1 MVKRSLPPS
10 STRPSA
16 RISTLSSSPRCHCAG
31 AIESGAPPSAQR
43 GGTLGAQPG
52 RSDKHENDTHA
63 EAKERRFTRPRIAR
77 SEAPREHQRLVALT
91 KYSYSSG
98 LLVRLRRVV
107 TVAPRKPH
115 NSKISAK
122 MRSTGKSTS
131 KNFEFPT
138 T

>member
-1 MVKRSLPPS
+1 M
-10 STRPSA
+10 
-16 RISTLSSSPRCHCAG
+16 STLSSSARCQCAG
-31 AIESGAPPSAQR
+31 AIRSGAPPSAQR
-43 GGTLGAQPG
+43 GGALGAQLG
-52 RSDKHENDTHA
+52 SDTSHENDTHA
-63 EAKERRFTRPRIAR
+63 AAKERRFTRLRIAR
-77 SEAPREHQRLVALT
+77 SEAPRDRQRLVALT

-107 TVAPRKPH
+107 TVAARKPH